1 MSTVEIN
8 PIPWTQLVTELR
20 CMYQPPMRARA
31 TWHKLRQALDLAAA
45 AGATTTADLTPVLVA
60 RIVQA
65 RPEGES
71 SHTLNS
77 LLRSLRAACS
87 YAVSCGYARVN
98 PFAVRAVRSWIRPGP
113 PKVVRKHVTRDEI
126 HRILLV
132 MAKDVEDRRGWGRW
146 KARRLQALTSVVA
159 YCGLRSGEATH
170 LWVEDIDLAERIIWI
185 RERGKRLKT
194 VAAGAPVPIPEALVP
209 ILTDWLQHR
218 QDRPPIGFGSNVS
231 TDSPWLFPT
240 ISRQAPWCSGQP
252 GAKPVQRLASVAR
265 RAGVEGVT
273 FQMLRRSLATHLE
286 YHGVGPA
293 LIQRIL
299 RHTDTRTTEKWYRMA
314 DVENLREKVAGL
326 EF

>member
-1 MSTVEIN
+1 MEPTA
-8 PIPWTQLVTELR
+8 IPWTQFREELR
-20 CMYQPPMRARA
+20 IMYSPPSRARA
-31 TWHKLRQALDLAAA
+31 TWHKVRQALDLAAA
-45 AGATTTADLTPVLVA
+45 AGATTTADLTPVLIA
-60 RIVQA
+60 RIVQG

-71 SHTLNS
+71 SYTIQS

-87 YAVSCGYARVN
+87 YALKCGYVRVN
-98 PFAVRAVRSWIRPGP
+98 PFNARAVRSWVRLAS
-113 PKVVRKHVTRDEI
+113 PKMRRHVTREEI
-126 HRILLV
+126 HRILIL

-146 KARRLQALTSVVA
+146 KARRLQAMTSVVV

-170 LWVEDIDLAERIIWI
+170 LWVEDVELESHIIWI
-185 RERGKRLKT
+185 RDRGKRLKT

-209 ILTDWLQHR
+209 ILTDWLNHR
-218 QDRPPIGFGSNVS
+218 SDRPPIGFGSNVS

-240 ISRQAPWCSGQP
+240 ICRKAPWCSGQP
-252 GAKPVQRLASVAR
+252 GAKPVQRLQAVAK
-265 RAGVEGVT
+265 RAGVDGVT
-273 FQMLRRSLATHLE
+273 FQLLRKSLATHLE

>member
-1 MSTVEIN
+1 MSTMETTA
-8 PIPWTQLVTELR
+8 IPWAQFREELR
-20 CMYQPPMRARA
+20 CMYQPTMRARA
-31 TWHKLRQALDLAAA
+31 TWHKVRQALDLAAA

-71 SHTLNS
+71 CYTLES
-77 LLRSLRAACS
+77 LLRSLRVACS
-87 YAVSCGYARVN
+87 YAVSCGYVRVN
-98 PFAVRAVRSWIRPGP
+98 PFNARAVRSWIRPGP
-113 PKVVRKHVTRDEI
+113 RRVRKHVTRDEI

-132 MAKDVEDRRGWGRW
+132 MAKDVEDRRGWARW

-170 LWVEDIDLAERIIWI
+170 LWVEDVDLAARIVWI

-194 VAAGAPVPIPEALVP
+194 VAAGAPVPIPDALAP
-209 ILTDWLQHR
+209 ILIDWLSHR
-218 QDRPPIGFGSNVS
+218 QDRPAIGFGSNVS

-240 ISRQAPWCSGQP
+240 ISRKAPWCSGQP
-252 GAKPVQRLASVAR
+252 GAKPVHRLRAVAK

-273 FQMLRRSLATHLE
+273 FQVLRRSLATYLE

-293 LIQRIL
+293 LIQRTL